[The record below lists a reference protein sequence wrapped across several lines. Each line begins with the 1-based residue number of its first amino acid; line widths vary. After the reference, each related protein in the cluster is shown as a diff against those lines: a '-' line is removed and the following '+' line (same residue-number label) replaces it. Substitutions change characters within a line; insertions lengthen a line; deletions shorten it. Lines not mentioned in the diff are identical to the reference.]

1 MENEEFLRLC
11 KAKVAEYTNSH
22 MDVTDRQQVTVHDV
36 YVVWSCKTLQNNKAL
51 LSTTVPDGMYYEL
64 TYNGDKNELYM
75 DAYKKFETDASK
87 CRRKKM
93 KRRATKRIAV
103 LMALVILVCFSAT
116 GCSEANKVSMNISQE
131 ADNFNVTRK
140 LTVLNARTDTILLEL
155 TGTFALK
162 NNSSNEL
169 EVIIETAEGKYQKDY
184 VYLNDYTMYVVEDIS
199 GSDVDKYHY
208 EINFLPQW
216 GLKVTHN
223 D

>member
-1 MENEEFLRLC
+1 
-11 KAKVAEYTNSH
+11 
-22 MDVTDRQQVTVHDV
+22 
-36 YVVWSCKTLQNNKAL
+36 
-51 LSTTVPDGMYYEL
+51 
-64 TYNGDKNELYM
+64 
-75 DAYKKFETDASK
+75 
-87 CRRKKM
+87 M

-103 LMALVILVCFSAT
+103 LMALVILACFAAT

-162 NNSSNEL
+162 NNDENEL
-169 EVIIETAEGKYQKDY
+169 EVILETSEGKYQKDY

-208 EINFLPQW
+208 EINFLPQF
-216 GLKVTHN
+216 GFKVTHN